1 VVIDLPPAER
11 IEPLRPPV
19 IVSPGPRQ
27 ASFGDLVAQL
37 DPATSHV
44 VVSVN
49 GTAVVSRAVSGRRLD
64 LRVPLPQQ
72 DVTIRLVARNATG
85 DSTVA
90 EVGPV
95 YGLPRAARP
104 SAFQSAEDGRLARS
118 IRTLALGFSGTAA
131 VFVQDLRTGRGAAWN
146 ARARFPA
153 ASTLKLG
160 IAIEVLRVLPSRP
173 APQSV
178 LGRRM
183 HRMIVYS
190 SNRAANELLTWLGGS
205 TSGGAARV
213 NATMRALSLYDSHMY
228 GGYILGT
235 ASTRPIPLRVE
246 SQPAFGIGKY
256 TTAWDLAR
264 LHQQLH
270 LGAVGKGRLV
280 TLSSFTAAD
289 ARYLLYLLA
298 HVRDPG
304 KLDGFIESPNVS
316 VLHKAGWITQARHD
330 SGLVYWTNG
339 SFVAVVMTWSGAGV
353 GTSSDVLAGR
363 VAQASLRRFRELF
376 ALSRGV
382 LSFKSRTANA

>member
-19 IVSPGPRQ
+19 IVSPGPRE
-27 ASFGDLVAQL
+27 ASFGDLVARL

-44 VVSVN
+44 VVTVN
-49 GTAVVSRAVSGRRLD
+49 ATEVVSSAVSGRRLE
-64 LRVPLPQQ
+64 LRLPLPQR
-72 DVTIRLVARNATG
+72 DVTIRVVARSGTG
-85 DSTVA
+85 NSAVA
-90 EVGPV
+90 SVGPV

-104 SAFQSAEDGRLARS
+104 SAFRGAEDRRLARS
-118 IRTLALGFSGTAA
+118 IRTLALGFRGTAA

-160 IAIEVLRVLPSRP
+160 IAIEVLRALPSRP
-173 APQSV
+173 APQSL

-183 HRMIVYS
+183 RRMIVYS

-213 NATMRALSLYDSHMY
+213 NATMRALSLYDSQMY

-235 ASTRPIPLRVE
+235 ASMRPIPLGVE

-280 TLSSFTAAD
+280 RQRSFTAAD

-304 KLDGFIESPNVS
+304 KLDRFVEGPNVS
-316 VLHKAGWITQARHD
+316 VLHKSGWITRARHD
-330 SGLVYWTNG
+330 SGLVYWTEG
-339 SFVAVVMTWSGAGV
+339 SFVAVVMTWNGTGV
-353 GTSSDVLAGR
+353 GTSSDVLTGR
-363 VAQASLRRFRELF
+363 VAQAALRRFRELF
-376 ALSRGV
+376 TVPRGV
-382 LSFKSRTANA
+382 ISLRSRTANA

>member
-1 VVIDLPPAER
+1 VIDLPPAER
-11 IEPLRPPV
+11 IEPLGPPV
-19 IVSPGPRQ
+19 IVAPGPRQ
-27 ASFGDLVAQL
+27 ASFGDLVARL
-37 DPATSHV
+37 DPATTHV
-44 VVSVN
+44 VVTVN
-49 GTAVVSRAVSGRRLD
+49 GTEVASREVSGRRLE
-64 LRVPLPQQ
+64 LRVPLPQR
-72 DVTIRLVARNATG
+72 DVTIRIVARNGTG
-85 DSTVA
+85 DTTVGR
-90 EVGPV
+90 VGPV

-104 SAFQSAEDGRLARS
+104 SAFQSVEDGKLARS
-118 IRTLALGFSGTAA
+118 IRTLALGFPGTAA
-131 VFVQDLRTGRGAAWN
+131 VFVQNLRTGRGAAWN

-173 APQSV
+173 TPQSS

-183 HRMIVYS
+183 HRMIVHS
-190 SNRAANELLTWLGGS
+190 SNTAANELLTWLGGS

-264 LHQQLH
+264 LHRQLH

-304 KLDGFIESPNVS
+304 KLDRFIESPAVS
-316 VLHKAGWITQARHD
+316 VLHKAGWITRARHD

-339 SFVAVVMTWSGAGV
+339 SFVTVVMT
-353 GTSSDVLAGR
+353 LA
-363 VAQASLRRFRELF
+363 A
-376 ALSRGV
+376 
-382 LSFKSRTANA
+382 

>member
-1 VVIDLPPAER
+1 VVIALPPAER

-27 ASFGDLVAQL
+27 ASFGDLVARL
-37 DPATSHV
+37 DPATTHV
-44 VVSVN
+44 VVTVN
-49 GTAVVSRAVSGRRLD
+49 SREVVSRAVSGSRLE
-64 LRVPLPQQ
+64 LRLPLPQR
-72 DVTIRLVARNATG
+72 DVTIRIVARSGSG

-90 EVGPV
+90 RVGPV

-104 SAFQSAEDGRLARS
+104 STFRGAEDGMLARS
-118 IRTLALGFSGTAA
+118 IRNLALGFRGTSA

-160 IAIEVLRVLPSRP
+160 IAIEVLRVLPSQP
-173 APQSV
+173 ATGSL

-190 SNRAANELLTWLGGS
+190 SNRAANELLTWLGAS

-213 NATMRALSLYDSHMY
+213 NATMRALSLYDSQMY

-235 ASTRPIPLRVE
+235 ASTRPIPLRIE

-270 LGAVGKGRLV
+270 RGAVGKGRLV
-280 TLSSFTAAD
+280 GLSSFTAAD

-304 KLDGFIESPNVS
+304 KLDRFIESPQVS
-316 VLHKAGWITQARHD
+316 VLHKSGWITRARHD

-339 SFVAVVMTWSGAGV
+339 SFVAVVMTWNAAGV

-363 VAQASLRRFRELF
+363 VAQAALRRFGGLF
-376 ALSRGV
+376 AAPRDV
-382 LSFKSRTANA
+382 ISFKSRAANA